1 MIRVVAEAGSTNDGM
16 ADWARSGASEGDWL
30 VARRQ
35 TGGRGR
41 DGRVWTGLDGNLFAS
56 GLVRLGDGDP
66 PVPTLALVA
75 GVAVA
80 ETVAAWLPDGVAA
93 MLKWPNDLLVDGA
106 KLAGILI
113 ERTGH
118 AAIVGIGINLA
129 AAPEGAISL
138 AALAGT
144 VPDAASAGEALAD
157 RFGAAL
163 GRWRAGGVGRIAAEW
178 ASLAHPIGT
187 SLVVRRGTEGVQGA
201 FAGLT
206 GGGALRLLCD
216 EGEIVIHAGDVALR

>member
-1 MIRVVAEAGSTNDGM
+1 MIRVVAEAGSTNDLM
-16 ADWARSGASEGDWL
+16 ADWARAGAGEGDWL

-41 DGRVWTGLDGNLFAS
+41 DGRVWAGLDGNLFAS
-56 GLVRLGDGDP
+56 GLVRLGRGDP
-66 PVPTLALVA
+66 PAQTLALVA

-80 ETVAAWLPDGVAA
+80 ETVATWLPAGRSA

-113 ERTGH
+113 ERAGD

-138 AALAGT
+138 AALGGK
-144 VPDAASAGEALAD
+144 VPDAASAAETLAG

-163 GRWRAGGVGRIAAEW
+163 GRWRAGGVARIASEW
-178 ASLAHPIGT
+178 AACAHPVGAP
-187 SLVVRRGTEGVQGA
+187 LVVRRGTESVQGA

-206 GGGALRLLCD
+206 EGGALRLLCD
-216 EGEIVIHAGDVALR
+216 GGEIVIHAGDVALR